1 MITRFVV
8 ALSMAALLLTSC
20 AQQAEALAAD
30 VNLTVDLKEYS
41 ITVSVPTIK
50 AGTVKIGIRNLGT
63 MVHDFD
69 LIRTDLAPDRLPLDT
84 AAAKAKTDVLVKQM
98 TNIAPGRVTTLSA
111 DLQPGHYVII
121 CNVAGHYQLGMRIEL
136 KVE

>member
-69 LIRTDLAPDRLPLDT
+69 LIRTDLAPDKLPLDT